1 MNTKILI
8 PAALVAVA
16 LLVAFLILGF
26 LDTGKPGPAASE
38 GEEGGIVS
46 ESVEVEY
53 ADISGGITAAGADVA
68 VQQAVLGAPDAASIA
83 GGAAG
88 AVDVAREQIL
98 ETIHE
103 ASVTYDVEGLKVLG
117 PLLGHADPEVR
128 AATIEG
134 IIQLGETAGAKTLR
148 EAARRAK
155 DSREAGEMIRA
166 AKFLELPEYQP
177 GQRR

>member
-1 MNTKILI
+1 MNPKILI
-8 PAALVAVA
+8 PAALITAA
-16 LLVAFLILGF
+16 LVIGFLILGF
-26 LDTGKPGPAASE
+26 LDTGKPGAASA
-38 GEEGGIVS
+38 GEDGDIAS

-53 ADISGGITAAGADVA
+53 ADISGSLPAGGGSVA
-68 VQQAVLGAPDAASIA
+68 VQQAMIGAVDSVSIA
-83 GGAAG
+83 GGGGEVEA
-88 AVDVAREQIL
+88 AREQIF
-98 ETIHE
+98 ETIHD

-148 EAARRAK
+148 EAARKAK
-155 DSREAGEMIRA
+155 EPREAAEMIRA

-177 GQRR
+177 PDKR